1 MDALSILKK
10 CSSLNNSQVLCEDP
24 MSKLIEK
31 ITAEEVESLN
41 DVKFYHLNRNN
52 LLNLLY
58 NYDEIIKIKNLK
70 NFSNFV
76 HLTMLIEENR
86 YLINFSYKMDLITSI
101 NKVKE
106 NYKDFKKIITS
117 IIIIRLIYNYRGLN
131 IYNEKDE
138 DLLKLI
144 EDENKKFINNNI
156 KKFKQLINSKI
167 SIEDLFCEIIYK
179 VLKKGNFD
187 YIIKIFDCLNLTSI
201 NFTKKM
207 YERLLQLFDKG
218 FVKYYQIINTNDLKN
233 RNKIF
238 FYYVLFKYILKN
250 PFYISHIPFLDKTQ
264 KFFRKIIKSKKYNE
278 VFSNLDESLNAK
290 IMYIFK
296 ALLDSDYYFMNLSNY
311 LDTIQNSNQQIIVE
325 NNNNNNNELIN
336 LENELEKIKYE
347 IGSTHVVTFKNN
359 SSLNKNNLTE
369 KNNNNKQILEEIE
382 EENNTE
388 KPNFESNEMRQ
399 MFKLENGSFISHTI
413 LEDKYNDKTTDGI
426 LKCHKIINEKQ
437 HLSGKGNY
445 YTDILSETEDP
456 TNEIIKKDNK
466 FNIIFGDYQI
476 EVSTYNSF
484 IKGNDNKLIFL
495 DKKTKK
501 IVKEIEGY
509 SFPLSTNGM
518 ALLHNEILL
527 CPYKKYNREQKQGII
542 SIYFNFIQ
550 NQYLTFFHEIK
561 YFNVNCICNLLN
573 HEKKDTNF
581 VLIGGY
587 SKDTSIRLYKINYN
601 ALIKTME
608 VQFIR
613 DIFIIENN
621 FFAIAKKPIKY
632 IRQSKK
638 TGKIKIWSNKSIYLC
653 SSFNL
658 NKYLYFEE
666 LERLESFYEDYND
679 SEKFDRYLY

>member
-1 MDALSILKK
+1 MDALSILKQS
-10 CSSLNNSQVLCEDP
+10 SSLNNSQVLCEDP

-41 DVKFYHLNRNN
+41 DVKIYHLNRNN
-52 LLNLLY
+52 VLKSLY
-58 NYDEIIKIKNLK
+58 NYDEIIKIKKLK
-70 NFSNFV
+70 NFSDFV
-76 HLTMLIEENR
+76 HLTMLIEENKD
-86 YLINFSYKMDLITSI
+86 LINFSYKMILITSI
-101 NKVKE
+101 NEEKE
-106 NYKDFKKIITS
+106 NYNYLKKIIAS
-117 IIIIRLIYNYRGLN
+117 IIIIRLIHNYRGLN

-138 DLLKLI
+138 DLLKKI
-144 EDENKKFINNNI
+144 EDENKKYINYNI
-156 KKFKQLINSKI
+156 NKFKGLINSKI
-167 SIEDLFCEIIYK
+167 NIEDLYCEIIYK
-179 VLKKGNFD
+179 LLKKGNFG
-187 YIIKIFDCLNLTSI
+187 YIIKIFDCLDLTSI

-207 YERLLQLFDKG
+207 YERLLQLFDKR

-233 RNKIF
+233 RDKIL
-238 FYYVLFKYILKN
+238 FYYVLLKYILKN

-264 KFFRKIIKSKKYNE
+264 KFFRKLIKSQYNE

-290 IMYIFK
+290 IIYIFK
-296 ALLDSDYYFMNLSNY
+296 VLLDSDYYFRNLAFY
-311 LDTIQNSNQQIIVE
+311 LDTIQNTNQQVIVD

-347 IGSTHVVTFKNN
+347 IGSTHVISIKNN

-369 KNNNNKQILEEIE
+369 KNNNKQILEEIE

-388 KPNFESNEMRQ
+388 KANFESNEMRQ
-399 MFKLENGSFISHTI
+399 KFELENGSFVSHIIS
-413 LEDKYNDKTTDGI
+413 EDKYNDKTNDGI
-426 LKCHKIINEKQ
+426 IKCHKIINDKQ
-437 HLSGKGNY
+437 YILGEGNY
-445 YTDILSETEDP
+445 FTEILSETEEP

-484 IKGNDNKLIFL
+484 INGNDNKLIFF
-495 DKKTKK
+495 DKKKKK

-527 CPYKKYNREQKQGII
+527 CPNKKYNSEQKQGII

-561 YFNVNCICNLLN
+561 DFNVNCICNLLN
-573 HEKKDTNF
+573 PEKKAINF

-587 SKDTSIRLYKINYN
+587 SKDSSIRLYKINYIYN
-601 ALIKTME
+601 APIITIE

-613 DIFIIENN
+613 DIFIVENI
-621 FFAIAKKPIKY
+621 FFAITKKPINY
-632 IRQSKK
+632 IKQSKK

-653 SSFNL
+653 SSLNL
-658 NKYLYFEE
+658 SKYLYFEE